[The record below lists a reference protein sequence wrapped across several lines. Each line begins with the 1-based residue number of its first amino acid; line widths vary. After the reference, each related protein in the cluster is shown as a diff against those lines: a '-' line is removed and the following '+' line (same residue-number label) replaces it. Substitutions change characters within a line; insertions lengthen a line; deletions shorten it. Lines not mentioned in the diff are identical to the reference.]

1 MDSGV
6 DFIWFTDENSP
17 WLCSKMPGMIVS
29 MDCLRQV
36 KTDYARASAA
46 DAFDFQQ
53 VIDGVCGH
61 VQLGENEPDICQF
74 WGDIAVS
81 LGCFVSLR
89 TPSFRTNWYHLMP
102 SSTRRHHWSSASIL
116 RASVLD
122 IILDMYCMPVDNSML
137 LALSLIYC
145 VLLLQAIL
153 LSSVDIMLQ
162 TV

>member
-53 VIDGVCGH
+53 VIDGVYGH

-74 WGDIAVS
+74 WGEDLWCILPDES
-81 LGCFVSLR
+81 LWR
-89 TPSFRTNWYHLMP
+89 WWNE
-102 SSTRRHHWSSASIL
+102 
-116 RASVLD
+116 
-122 IILDMYCMPVDNSML
+122 
-137 LALSLIYC
+137 
-145 VLLLQAIL
+145 
-153 LSSVDIMLQ
+153 
-162 TV
+162 